1 MLVIAELFSLK
12 YDKFGTSFAQQQ
24 SHNNKTIE
32 SCIQV
37 FNLDNQIRFQAID
50 YHIKWNKTQ

>member
-1 MLVIAELFSLK
+1 MLVVSELFSSK
-12 YDKFGTSFAQQQ
+12 YDKFGTSFAQQE

-32 SCIQV
+32 SFIQV
-37 FNLDNQIRFQAID
+37 FNLDYEIRFQAID